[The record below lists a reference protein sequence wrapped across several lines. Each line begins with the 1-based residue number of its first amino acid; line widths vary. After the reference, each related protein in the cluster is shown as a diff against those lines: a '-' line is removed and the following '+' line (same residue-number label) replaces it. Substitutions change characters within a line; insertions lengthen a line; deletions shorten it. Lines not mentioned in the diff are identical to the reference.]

1 MADNGINNVAIVNKS
16 NGVRNLLRVNIDIPY
31 DLIAKEVEESTG
43 LKNELTQISA
53 LYDIYKNGADF
64 NVEPNEDYIP
74 SNLKFKK
81 VSNLIEQHIGL

>member
-53 LYDIYKNGADF
+53 LYDIYKSSISISFFLLPMLNQMMII
-64 NVEPNEDYIP
+64 YH
-74 SNLKFKK
+74 
-81 VSNLIEQHIGL
+81 QT